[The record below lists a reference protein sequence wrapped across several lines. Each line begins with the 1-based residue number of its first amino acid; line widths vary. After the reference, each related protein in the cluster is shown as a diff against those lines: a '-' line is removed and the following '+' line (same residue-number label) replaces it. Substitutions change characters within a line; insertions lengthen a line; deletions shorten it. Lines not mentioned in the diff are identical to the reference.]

1 MYKWYICG
9 VDSMTYM
16 IVYYNCSCHA
26 GCENNVDMVFI
37 LDQSTS
43 VGSKNHGLAIK
54 FIVNVIQLFSIGVDA
69 TRVGFVAYSTSS
81 YIVFD
86 LKDHTSADSLI
97 SSIKQIEY
105 NGGNTATHLGL
116 NDAAIL
122 LDPSNNRGARPT
134 SEGKPKIAILIT
146 DGKTTKPDLLP
157 DPVRNIKNL
166 GVQVYT
172 IGISNPD
179 LGELQ
184 LISSDPDDKHV
195 FLLETYAQASGFVHF
210 LSVQTCY
217 SKYTVRLLEL
227 QVL

>member
-1 MYKWYICG
+1 M
-9 VDSMTYM
+9 
-16 IVYYNCSCHA
+16 YYNYYNNYYCSCHA

-43 VGSKNHGLAIK
+43 VGEADHDLAIQ
-54 FIVNVIQLFSIGVDA
+54 FIVNVIQLFSIGLDA

-81 YIVFD
+81 DIVFD
-86 LKDHTSADSLI
+86 LKHHTSADSLI
-97 SSIKQIEY
+97 RAINQIQY
-105 NGGNTATHLGL
+105 SGGITATHLGL
-116 NDAAIL
+116 NHASIL

-146 DGKTTKPDLLP
+146 DGETTKPDLLP
-157 DPVRNIKNL
+157 NAVYSIKNL

-179 LGELQ
+179 VGELR

-195 FLLETYAQASGFVHF
+195 FLLKTYEQASGFVHF

-227 QVL
+227 LVL